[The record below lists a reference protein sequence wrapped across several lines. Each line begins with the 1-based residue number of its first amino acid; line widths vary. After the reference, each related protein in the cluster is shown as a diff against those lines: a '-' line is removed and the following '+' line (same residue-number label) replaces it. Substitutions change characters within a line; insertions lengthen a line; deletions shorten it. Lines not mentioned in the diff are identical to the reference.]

1 MRHGRFWLAGGIVG
15 LLTGGLIA
23 LGVVQAGRWSG
34 ERLPVAGRSA
44 SPAAVAPGASP
55 VDRLAGEASDGRPA
69 GSRGETA
76 AGVGTALVA
85 TGLPVLGLSV
95 ASGSDSG
102 QGVVRPSAEGVGLDF
117 AYYLDGQ
124 GPYTCALEP
133 LPTAGGGCPEGAPAA
148 TVRVGQKHFFEIR
161 VTVRNAAREVVREFL
176 RGGLLAGPA
185 VGYTAPVVDCG
196 VALLTREEGGRGLV
210 LIWYGGGPDLTRTNG
225 FAVEPGQ
232 ECHLRLT
239 VGAVFGQEGY
249 QPLVGPWSEFRL
261 WPEGSMVRGAERVS
275 GAGRLVVNVVP

>member
-1 MRHGRFWLAGGIVG
+1 VRHGRFWLAGGIVG

-44 SPAAVAPGASP
+44 SPAAVAPGVGP
-55 VDRLAGEASDGRPA
+55 VDRLAGEASEGRP
-69 GSRGETA
+69 

-85 TGLPVLGLSV
+85 TGRPVLGLAV
-95 ASGSDSG
+95 ASGSGPG
-102 QGVVRPSAEGVGLDF
+102 QGVVRPSAEGVGLAV

-161 VTVRNAAREVVREFL
+161 VTVRNAAREMVREFL

-239 VGAVFGQEGY
+239 VGAAFGQEGY

-275 GAGRLVVNVVP
+275 GAGRLVVSVVP